1 MSNKQTIVTLSR
13 FLYLNTYAFLLLVG
27 GIGILFIP
35 LYKIN
40 KWLFIIQIVITF
52 VCWKNSL
59 RIFRSWNDKKRKY
72 KILMQRNCD
81 CFRPDTFCEYMQAPC
96 GRLLVK
102 IVLNDL
108 NLSHEYNTLKKLKQP
123 FITTLKNSC
132 KSQKTIVYI
141 NKNNLES

>member
-27 GIGILFIP
+27 GIGMVFIP

-72 KILMQRNCD
+72 KILMQRNSE
-81 CFRPDTFCEYMQAPC
+81 CFRPDTFREYMQAPC

-123 FITTLKNSC
+123 FIKTLKNSC